1 MNTPTCE
8 VRKTSV
14 KVFRESDRWNQV
26 DRWYTLPARLLQEL
40 YVGTWELDDDENV
53 SEQQA
58 QHIRD
63 AYDFP
68 VVLVY

>member
-1 MNTPTCE
+1 MKTNTTE
-8 VRKTSV
+8 ERKTSV

-26 DRWYTLPARLLQEL
+26 DRWYTLPASLLNEL
-40 YVGTWELDDDENV
+40 YVDTWDLDDDDV
-53 SEQQA
+53 DDKQA
-58 QHIRD
+58 KYIRD